1 MSLRTTLRDVARL
14 ADCHYSTV
22 SLALRNHPRITPATR
37 IKIQAAARKL
47 GCAPDAM
54 LTALAAYRTTRAPL
68 TSHPP
73 IAWLTNHRTRDGW
86 RQYTPCHLDYFE
98 GASGRARERG
108 YKLEAFWLAE
118 PGMNGRRMADI
129 LRTRGVNGVLLP
141 PQEEVCTIDFDWASF
156 ATVTFGHT
164 LLRPRLHLV
173 ANHEYRTMGILFA
186 ELKHRNYRDIGLV
199 ALREHDARVD
209 HNWLAAYLI
218 EQHRL
223 GHGRKLPALIVDRWS
238 DDTLLEWVER
248 HRPEVIVTKLPEVL
262 ACLQRAGY
270 RVPEDM
276 GVAFHSLHERTEG
289 LSGTKKNSFQI
300 GVMAVDVL
308 VDMLHR
314 NERGAPANPQLVMIE
329 GSWVEGR
336 TLRPPAPTEAQL
348 LATPLDDAG
357 IEREYDAPPRI
368 DRMSTV

>member
-1 MSLRTTLRDVARL
+1 MNLRTTLRDVARL

-37 IKIQAAARKL
+37 SRIQQAAQQL
-47 GCAPDAM
+47 GYSPDAM
-54 LTALAAYRTTRAPL
+54 LTALAAYRTTHAPL
-68 TSHPP
+68 KPHPA
-73 IAWLTNHRTRDGW
+73 IAWLTNHRTREGW
-86 RQYTPCHLDYFE
+86 REQTPCNVDYYE
-98 GASGRARERG
+98 GAARRATERG
-108 YKLEAFWLAE
+108 YKLEPFWLAE
-118 PGMNGRRMADI
+118 SGMTGRRMAEI
-129 LRTRGVNGVLLP
+129 LLARGISGILLP
-141 PQEEVCTIDFDWASF
+141 PQEQVCALDFDWESF

-186 ELKHRNYRDIGLV
+186 ELKRRAYQHVGLV
-199 ALREHDARVD
+199 ANREHDARVD

-223 GHGRKLPALIVDRWS
+223 GRGRKMPPLIVDEWK
-238 DDTLLEWVER
+238 DDALLKWVER
-248 HRPEVIVTKLPEVL
+248 HQPEVIVTKLPEVL
-262 ACLQRAGY
+262 TCLRRAGY

-300 GVMAVDVL
+300 GAMAVDVL

-314 NERGAPANPQLVMIE
+314 NERGSPKYPQMMMIE

-336 TLRPPAPTEAQL
+336 TLRAPVISESEIPAMKEPVSAILEH
-348 LATPLDDAG
+348 
-357 IEREYDAPPRI
+357 
-368 DRMSTV
+368 